1 MAIDNKIKN
10 SYIGGTKMINITAS
24 LSKQQLTPQIMKL
37 INYEEQA
44 VTRHFEE
51 VGKDIRLTLENLSD
65 GKTIQKTYYLDLEEK
80 SFDSRYFRTIVK
92 HISAIYAE
100 GNFLDF
106 SKLIGKL
113 FIVGIEETFSN
124 TTLQTY
130 QNIVIFLPVE
140 SEFAKQIPSL

>member
-1 MAIDNKIKN
+1 MLKI
-10 SYIGGTKMINITAS
+10 STVPS
-24 LSKQQLTPQIMKL
+24 QQQLTPQIMKL

-44 VTRHFEE
+44 VTRHFQE
-51 VGKDIRLTLENLSD
+51 VGKDIRLTLENVSD
-65 GKTIQKTYYLDLEEK
+65 GETIQKTYYLDTEEK

-92 HISAIYAE
+92 HISDLYAD

-106 SKLIGKL
+106 SKLIGKQ

-124 TTLQTY
+124 TTLQAY

-140 SEFAKQIPSL
+140 SEFVQQLKSL